1 MYPGI
6 SRPPGGVVKGQ
17 IHDLGSTVMNGAVDL
32 PLDLAEL
39 GFTTSGDC
47 AVRRSVLPSGVRI
60 LTEQVAGARSAT
72 VGFWVA
78 VGSRDEQP
86 EHYGSTHFLE
96 HLLFKGTPT
105 RTALDIAVSFD
116 SVGGEHNA
124 LTAKEFTCYYAK
136 VRDQDLPMAIDVLC
150 DMFTSSTLDA
160 AEFEIERGVILEELA
175 MADDDPADVVNERFF
190 EAVMGSHPLGRPIGG
205 NPNTIRAVTRDAVM
219 EHYRANYRPQDLVVT
234 AAGGVAH
241 DELVHR
247 VVAALARAGWDLES
261 PGAPVERRTTT
272 EGLREPGTPLVVVQ
286 RPTEQ
291 ANILLGVPGL
301 TATDE
306 RKSVIAVL
314 NAVLGGGMSS
324 RLFQEVREKRGL
336 AYSVYSFAPSY
347 SDAGIFGLYAGC
359 SPAKA
364 GEVAEL
370 LVQEFRTMALHGI
383 SAGELDR
390 ARGQLIGASALALED
405 SDTRMS
411 RLGRSEITL
420 GEFVDFDEA
429 LRRLDRV
436 TADDVLALAQD
447 LASRPLSVA
456 AVGAIEEA
464 SLAEIA
470 DPPATAA

>member
-1 MYPGI
+1 
-6 SRPPGGVVKGQ
+6 
-17 IHDLGSTVMNGAVDL
+17 
-32 PLDLAEL
+32 
-39 GFTTSGDC
+39 
-47 AVRRSVLPSGVRI
+47 
-60 LTEQVAGARSAT
+60 
-72 VGFWVA
+72 
-78 VGSRDEQP
+78 
-86 EHYGSTHFLE
+86 
-96 HLLFKGTPT
+96 
-105 RTALDIAVSFD
+105 
-116 SVGGEHNA
+116 
-124 LTAKEFTCYYAK
+124 
-136 VRDQDLPMAIDVLC
+136 
-150 DMFTSSTLDA
+150 
-160 AEFEIERGVILEELA
+160 
-175 MADDDPADVVNERFF
+175 
-190 EAVMGSHPLGRPIGG
+190 
-205 NPNTIRAVTRDAVM
+205 
-219 EHYRANYRPQDLVVT
+219 
-234 AAGGVAH
+234 
-241 DELVHR
+241 
-247 VVAALARAGWDLES
+247 
-261 PGAPVERRTTT
+261 
-272 EGLREPGTPLVVVQ
+272 
-286 RPTEQ
+286 
-291 ANILLGVPGL
+291 
-301 TATDE
+301 
-306 RKSVIAVL
+306 
-314 NAVLGGGMSS
+314 S